1 MNPLDAL
8 LADEEKKKQVMKLYG
23 LGMPLRQG
31 AEAAPLT
38 QPAPAPVTAPTPAV
52 EATKPVEEAPN
63 KVKELSDKS
72 GVNPCLLYTSPSPR
86 D

>member
-38 QPAPAPVTAPTPAV
+38 QPAPAPVTAPKQPKHTQH
-52 EATKPVEEAPN
+52 
-63 KVKELSDKS
+63 LS
-72 GVNPCLLYTSPSPR
+72 LIHI
-86 D
+86 